1 MKRKSRLENADRI
14 ADCNQTGRSANANA
28 GPSLCLLPDAK
39 SDRYVCMHMHVNR
52 VHGHTLNHIPQKEKC
67 DPEKKWHSPVGL
79 LQN

>member
-1 MKRKSRLENADRI
+1 MQMR
-14 ADCNQTGRSANANA
+14 GRVYVCCLMQ
-28 GPSLCLLPDAK
+28 SLTDI
-39 SDRYVCMHMHVNR
+39 VCMHMHVNR